1 MLRNFFAIGLILSAT
16 LSVGVVN
23 ARTSLN
29 PDLYSV
35 ELVTDQGFE
44 QFEFKAHKQI
54 IIISEPVNIPIPF
67 KPSDSFRVAVDV
79 VNAHAPENAGE
90 ALPIGQPKVISTDI
104 SKIDRGDFDGDGYT
118 DLFVVTANWQSVFIV
133 MGGVENIPD
142 NVIYFSDEDILRFQ
156 EGYTLSSVN
165 GDGITDIL
173 FTSSGIDQ
181 IIYNLAGVS
190 HETHVAEIEQKG
202 VFYNDK
208 YLAIKKS
215 SLVAPSGLF
224 YAVNELSGDLVVS
237 QSVQLPAAKGVMPE
251 LNVSYSSAFNAGGR
265 KWSIGPVSNI
275 AVCYQKDGTSN
286 YGELNENICLD
297 GQLLKRDLESGKY
310 LLIDPSPG
318 NYVAITDLG
327 NGKYKL
333 DNGAGITKIYGD
345 SSSRFGKV
353 SYISSVTGVYGEK
366 ISYNYN
372 KGLLESIAYGSFEVS
387 VQYVEV
393 DNSLFHIDGYYEVS
407 SSLGILNSGRLY
419 RIEVKDSGEVV
430 SRKNFFYE
438 EEREGRLMS
447 MQQCYYSPDEECE
460 EPYYFDYHDGFYEAR
475 EYDLGMP
482 LDEFKVADFT
492 SYEHDRILG
501 GQEAEPVAIL
511 GYVTSHVRTVDVKS
525 DSLLGKKSN
534 HSFWGYR
541 VKKYDFESNEVT
553 LSEEYDEY
561 AKVLAGEDGDPFV
574 FPYRSGDYI
583 SLGLTPAVGFGE
595 TGDSGFL
602 LKGSVS
608 NSTKYCRDGYESY
621 PPPCSAPVLYS
632 SDTIAPDYRGAAG
645 VVESSSSES
654 VPNFDFVNSTS
665 GLTSSDVNST
675 FTYSAYKRH
684 DLNRDGRSSYMSAF
698 VFHDGN
704 YKLGVRGFS
713 ENTASIAIDS
723 VTSDIE
729 IYGPF
734 DLDYDGNDELYIKL
748 YDDKGYIVEV
758 DSNGTGKITSLRDSD
773 NFGIIQESNFVYGD
787 FNGDGLVDAV
797 STSGSDIQY
806 YSGIYRTGSTVKY
819 GRVSQL
825 GAVSAATVTS
835 GGVDVPN
842 ILSIDYDRD
851 GKDELWIAGALYSI
865 NDNRLEKD
873 QKANGY
879 SFSCDSIE
887 CMKIA
892 DYDHDKV
899 PELFEWRDNKVVVH
913 KLVAKQ
919 KQISKVT
926 YDSQVLFEVDYE
938 DVFPEL
944 TTNEDTLYSATDSVF
959 LLRKQKVS
967 ALYKNNGSKGWVKIS
982 YSPQVAAFAGIY
994 SGYGYTQTLVDFY
1007 STLEVSSSAP
1017 SIDDLVYSDEVLGGH
1032 FRGSYYVFKTN
1043 RSFYDS
1049 GVVDSVVNEINYSY
1063 KSENGSGYLI
1073 TKRNKDGFLGSVT
1086 TKLSERQYFVD
1097 KYGRLGKEISNG
1109 TGAKVETQYLY
1120 EHSDWP
1126 SFPSQL
1132 ISSYVEA
1139 GEPYIDTTQYTPLAN
1154 KPLLWKTDFH
1164 FGNPELEYQVERIY
1178 HPNYDVHKVITSVN
1192 DSLSAAVVDRTMV
1205 FTDYERGLPKT
1216 VTTLLSG
1223 QQVNKEYDLF
1233 GRTTSES
1240 SNGHNVTYTYD
1251 VLGRLSAESDNTG
1264 LTVSYKYE
1272 KCDGDCIG
1280 GASYITEMEMAK
1292 GAVNI
1297 GFFDTNGFVVGE
1309 HDYNLATGKS
1319 TYSMRKFNKFGRLSA
1334 EYRDVESLLTDL
1346 PFSYE
1351 YYSDGGLK
1359 KIVEPGPLQLDG
1371 TRTPIE
1377 TNYSYAIQSDSL
1389 YCGGD
1394 SQCLKRTTTQ
1404 SSASSQII
1412 EETIATPER
1421 VNITYIQQNS
1431 GRVVGSET
1439 AGGTGKYFGYDMFG
1453 NIARV
1458 KERGDIAGDDSAVD
1472 KDLLFK
1478 RTFNVKGLLVAT
1490 ERPGRGA
1497 EYKTFSPFGEILKE
1511 TYASG
1516 STVSYTYDGAGRI
1529 QSKVYSGTNDLPG
1542 RTYSWIYDVE
1552 KPGMLDEIKY
1562 QEADDNDDFW
1572 TSIYE
1577 YDYDAYGR
1585 PKIERNKLSSVSLQR
1600 QLDYNSQGLAHS
1612 LSMSA
1617 VGAPDSAIRLV
1628 TSYQGGVQ
1636 SGVSLASYNTESQEE
1651 ELQSLWSVSQR
1662 DFRGRQLS
1670 VDYFGGS
1677 MSMSVELDKY
1687 RSTILNKNINH
1698 TDLGVLDGEAVY
1710 FDTHGDPRLKVGT
1723 EGGQTVDSLILS
1735 YDEDHRLTSVDDRV
1749 GMLSSVYDMD
1759 DFGNFNFKHNIN
1771 NKYEYDLA
1779 ESAAEA
1785 SVDSGAITYSKLT
1798 DDTYTGHMSN
1808 IAGYTVAHNEKGQP
1822 YSISGAQGSVT
1833 FTYGPFDELVAV
1845 NYSDGETLQ
1854 LWEGMQVS
1862 TGGDYG
1868 TFYRY
1873 RVGDVVLIRGDVNG
1887 DFITYKDYL
1896 GSERSIWTPNGEL
1909 VAGATYDAYGKKVSS
1924 INLEGYGFV
1933 SERGYTSHL
1942 ELKGFPFVHMKNRLY
1957 SPESGLFTSID
1968 PVFDSMYRTGG
1979 LNGYGYAGGS
1989 PYRYWDPSGMSVEN
2003 MTPLSDIDMAL
2014 AQIEL
2019 NQFDMLLNN
2028 AVNNPTVNWNSLDGN
2043 GGVRINGKAP
2053 SGTITVE
2060 MNGTTMEVDA
2070 EMYYKNIGSEI
2081 LAQQSGTSFQNYTVT
2096 TKEEWLVVGN
2106 GAALLFG
2113 GIGYAAGS
2121 SSASAIGWV
2130 LGGATMLVDDD
2141 FNEGTAVSIGVDIFT
2156 MRYGKY
2162 LGPTLTETINSY
2174 NLFFQVSGAIGGTQP
2189 TCQVPLKCN

>member
-1 MLRNFFAIGLILSAT
+1 VLRNLFTIGLILSAT
-16 LSVGVVN
+16 LSVGVVD

-90 ALPIGQPKVISTDI
+90 ALPIGQPKVISSSI
-104 SKIDRGDFDGDGYT
+104 SKIERGDFDGDGYI
-118 DLFVVTANWQSVFIV
+118 DLFVVVANWQSVFIV
-133 MGGVENIPD
+133 MGGDGNIPN
-142 NVIYFSDEDILRFQ
+142 NVIYFSGEDVLRFQ
-156 EGYTLSSVN
+156 AGYTLSSVN
-165 GDGITDIL
+165 GDGITDIY
-173 FTSSGIDQ
+173 FASSGVDKTV
-181 IIYNLAGVS
+181 YNLVGVS
-190 HETHVAEIEQKG
+190 NETHLAEIEQAG
-202 VFYNDK
+202 VFYDDK
-208 YLAIKKS
+208 YLAIKES
-215 SLVAPSGLF
+215 SLVGPSGLF
-224 YAVNELSGDLVVS
+224 YAVNELTGDLVVS
-237 QSVQLPAAKGVMPE
+237 QSVQLPVAKGVMPQ

-265 KWSIGPVSNI
+265 EWSIGPVSKI
-275 AVCYQKDGTSN
+275 TVCYQKDGTRN
-286 YGELNENICLD
+286 YGELKENICLD

-318 NYVAITDLG
+318 SYVEITDLG

-353 SYISSVTGVYGEK
+353 SYISSVTGIYGEEIK
-366 ISYNYN
+366 YSYDR
-372 KGLLESIAYGSFEVS
+372 GLLESISYGFFEVDI
-387 VQYVEV
+387 QYAEV
-393 DNSLFHIDGYYEVS
+393 DTSLFHIDGYAEVS
-407 SSLGILNSGRLY
+407 SSLGNMSDGRLY
-419 RIEVKDSGEVV
+419 RIEVKDNGEVI

-438 EEREGRLMS
+438 KELEGRLLS
-447 MQQCYYSPDEECE
+447 IQQCYYTPNEKCE
-460 EPYYFDYHDGFYEAR
+460 EPYYFEYNVGFYETK
-475 EYDLGMP
+475 EYDLEMP
-482 LDEFKVADFT
+482 LNEFKAADFT
-492 SYEHDRILG
+492 SYENDRITG
-501 GQEAEPVAIL
+501 AQEVEPVAIL
-511 GYVTSHVRTVDVKS
+511 GKVTKHVTFSNPKS
-525 DSLLGKKSN
+525 SSLIPEKSP
-534 HSFWGYR
+534 HSFWGYK
-541 VKKYDFESNEVT
+541 VKKYDFESNAIT
-553 LSEEYDEY
+553 LSEEYQ
-561 AKVLAGEDGDPFV
+561 AIGNRDPFV
-574 FPYRSGDYI
+574 FTYNSDI
-583 SLGLTPAVGFGE
+583 ETFSLGLTPAVGFGE

-602 LKGSVS
+602 LQGNITGASKRCRNGDSVL
-608 NSTKYCRDGYESY
+608 
-621 PPPCSAPVLYS
+621 PCPAPVLYCNETS
-632 SDTIAPDYRGAAG
+632 PYLGRKGEAR

-654 VPNFDFVNSTS
+654 VSNFDFVNSTS
-665 GLTSSDVNST
+665 GLNPHRESGEHVT
-675 FTYSAYKRH
+675 SAYKRH
-684 DLNRDGRSSYMSAF
+684 DLNRDGRSSFMSAF
-698 VFHDGN
+698 IFYDGN
-704 YKLGVRGFS
+704 YKLGIQGFS
-713 ENTASIAIDS
+713 ENTASIEVGFS
-723 VTSDIE
+723 TSEIE

-748 YDDKGYIVEV
+748 ALDKGYIVEV
-758 DSNGTGKITSLRDSD
+758 DSNGTGKITSAGDSD
-773 NFGIIQESNFVYGD
+773 NFGIIQEPNFVYGD
-787 FNGDGLVDAV
+787 FNGDSLLDAV

-806 YSGIYRTGSTVKY
+806 YSGIYRIGSTVKY

-825 GAVSAATVTS
+825 GTVSAATVTI
-835 GGVDVPN
+835 GGLDVPN

-851 GKDELWIAGALYSI
+851 GKDELWIAGALYSVKG
-865 NDNRLEKD
+865 DRLEQD
-873 QKANGY
+873 QKAKGY
-879 SFSCDSIE
+879 SFSCDSIA

-899 PELFEWRDNKVVVH
+899 PELFEWKNGKVVTH

-919 KQISKVT
+919 KQVSKAT
-926 YDSQVLFEVDYE
+926 YDSQVLFEADYE

-944 TTNEDTLYSATDSVF
+944 STNEDASASAADSVF

-967 ALYKNNGSKGWVKIS
+967 ALYKNNGSKGWVKIF
-982 YSPQVAAFAGIY
+982 YSPQVAAFAGDY
-994 SGYGYTQTLVDFY
+994 SGHGYTQTLVDYY

-1032 FRGSYYVFKTN
+1032 FRGSYYAFKTN

-1049 GVVDSVVNEINYSY
+1049 GVVDSVVNEIDYSY

-1073 TKRNKDGFLGSVT
+1073 TKRNKKEVLGSVT
-1086 TKLSERQYFVD
+1086 TQLTERQYIVD
-1097 KYGRLGKEISNG
+1097 KYGRLSNEISNES
-1109 TGAKVETQYLY
+1109 GAKVEIQYLY

-1126 SFPSQL
+1126 SFPSQS

-1139 GEPYIDTTQYTPLAN
+1139 GEPYIDITQYTPLAN

-1164 FGNPELEYQVERIY
+1164 FGNPELAYQVERIY

-1192 DSLSAAVVDRTMV
+1192 DSLSASIADRTMA

-1240 SNGHNVTYTYD
+1240 SNGHDVTYTYD
-1251 VLGRLSAESDNTG
+1251 VLGRLSTVSDNTVSDNTG

-1272 KCDGDCIG
+1272 KCDGGCIG
-1280 GASYITEMEMAK
+1280 GASYITEMEMAT

-1371 TRTPIE
+1371 IRTPVE
-1377 TNYSYAIQSDSL
+1377 TNYSYAIQSGGL

-1394 SQCLKRTTTQ
+1394 SQCLKKTAIQ
-1404 SSASSQII
+1404 SSASSLIF

-1421 VNITYIQQNS
+1421 INITYIQKNN
-1431 GRVVGSET
+1431 GRIVGSES
-1439 AGGTGKYFGYDMFG
+1439 AGGTSKYFGYDMFG
-1453 NIARV
+1453 NISSV
-1458 KERGDIAGDDSAVD
+1458 KETGDIAGDDSTVD

-1478 RTFNVKGLLVAT
+1478 RIFNVSGMLVAT

-1529 QSKVYSGTNDLPG
+1529 QTKIYSGTNDLPG
-1542 RTYSWIYDVE
+1542 RTYSWMYDFE
-1552 KPGMLDEIKY
+1552 KPGMLDEIRY
-1562 QEADDNDDFW
+1562 QEADEDFW

-1585 PKIERNKLSSVSLQR
+1585 PETERNKLSSVSLER
-1600 QLDYNSQGLAHS
+1600 QFDYNSQGLGHS

-1617 VGAPDSAIRLV
+1617 VGAPDSAIKLV

-1636 SGVSLASYNTESQEE
+1636 SGVSLALYNAELEE
-1651 ELQSLWSVSQR
+1651 EERQPLWSTGDW

-1670 VDYFGGS
+1670 VDYFGSS
-1677 MSMSVELDKY
+1677 MSMDVELDKY
-1687 RSTILNKNINH
+1687 RSIILNKNIKH

-1759 DFGNFNFKHNIN
+1759 DFGNFNFKHNTN

-1779 ESAAEA
+1779 ESAAES
-1785 SVDSGAITYSKLT
+1785 SVGSGAIAYSKLA
-1798 DDTYTGHMSN
+1798 DGTYTGHMSN

-1822 YSISGAQGSVT
+1822 YSISGAQGGVA

-1854 LWEGMQVS
+1854 LWGGMQIS

-1909 VAGATYDAYGKKVSS
+1909 VAGATYDAYGKKISS
-1924 INLEGYGFV
+1924 IDLEGYGFV

-1942 ELKGFPFVHMKNRLY
+1942 ELKGFPFIHMGNRLY
-1957 SPESGLFTSID
+1957 SPEFALFTSID

-1979 LNGYGYAGGS
+1979 LNGYGYVSGN
-1989 PYRYWDPSGMSVEN
+1989 PYKYWDPSGRALVALTEYEHSNVSGSPNLEQWAQDLAIDSIASAPVVNIDTIEVNASNGLETAVNVTEDILGNPVPGAMATTGALILATKDTVLTNSG
-2003 MTPLSDIDMAL
+2003 TRIPTLPLTYGMDIKGYNQAL
-2014 AQIEL
+2014 AASKNL
-2019 NQFDMLLNN
+2019 HM
-2028 AVNNPTVNWNSLDGN
+2028 TGN
-2043 GGVRINGKAP
+2043 GLGYAGFTLSVFQY
-2053 SGTITVE
+2053 T
-2060 MNGTTMEVDA
+2060 DA
-2070 EMYYKNIGSEI
+2070 
-2081 LAQQSGTSFQNYTVT
+2081 
-2096 TKEEWLVVGN
+2096 VGN
-2106 GAALLFG
+2106 NDWDRAQKVSTTAFYSALMMSPPWLITIP
-2113 GIGYAAGS
+2113 IGMTGVWVTNNDGS
-2121 SSASAIGWV
+2121 
-2130 LGGATMLVDDD
+2130 LL
-2141 FNEGTAVSIGVDIFT
+2141 
-2156 MRYGKY
+2156 
-2162 LGPTLTETINSY
+2162 P
-2174 NLFFQVSGAIGGTQP
+2174 Q
-2189 TCQVPLKCN
+2189 